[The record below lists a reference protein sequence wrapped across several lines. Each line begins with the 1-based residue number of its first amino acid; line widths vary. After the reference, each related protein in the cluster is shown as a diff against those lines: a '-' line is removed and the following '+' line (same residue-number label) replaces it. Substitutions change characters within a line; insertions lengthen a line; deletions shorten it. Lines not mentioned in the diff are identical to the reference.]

1 MKKLILLCLLF
12 TTGLCSYCLEF
23 VFPPELKWW
32 LDEARKLNNSINL
45 DYCFL
50 NRDEDYEYVDIN
62 IDTKQ
67 LNPML
72 MKWDYDGSRFSYYS
86 ICSMI
91 KIGDTGEYFYP
102 TELRNIINIIDRNGK
117 VKYLELFD
125 KNIEINAVY
134 WTSKSILTV
143 CGLYKNEDSLFSD
156 LFIREYM
163 IGKNGIRM
171 IEYLNDNSFPRN
183 SIENAQL
190 NWVEQRP
197 DLFED
202 YIRY

>member
-1 MKKLILLCLLF
+1 MNINEKANTIIVYYSQQDYVLIV
-12 TTGLCSYCLEF
+12 LEF

-91 KIGDTGEYFYP
+91 KIGDTGEYFLSNRIKKHYQY
-102 TELRNIINIIDRNGK
+102 N
-117 VKYLELFD
+117 
-125 KNIEINAVY
+125 
-134 WTSKSILTV
+134 
-143 CGLYKNEDSLFSD
+143 
-156 LFIREYM
+156 
-163 IGKNGIRM
+163 
-171 IEYLNDNSFPRN
+171 
-183 SIENAQL
+183 
-190 NWVEQRP
+190 
-197 DLFED
+197 
-202 YIRY
+202 